1 MSKVVMLG
9 HPAPGHVNP
18 TLPVIA
24 ELVRRG
30 EDVIYYA
37 TEPFRAKVEAAGAAF
52 RSYGAHDLF
61 ERNLASGGMLGG
73 MAGLIETTEAIL
85 PGLLASVRAEAPDY
99 LLVEAHAVW
108 GNLLAQTLNVP
119 VATICSMFAINEN
132 LIAPHQ
138 LLGHLYGGAPRD
150 LTFDGLIGFSRYF
163 EIARRLRHHHGVD
176 APGIVDYLGNPQAL
190 NIVCTSREFQI
201 GGECFDDSY
210 VFVGPSTSSFVGSS
224 ASSAGDNAHQ
234 WTSDRPLIYVSMG
247 TMYNDEAAFYR
258 ACFEAFG
265 GQAYQVVMAVGHR
278 IDRGV
283 LPEPPAN
290 VLVREY
296 VPQMDV
302 LRCASL
308 FVTHGGIN
316 SAHEA
321 MLCGV
326 PMIVLPKAA
335 DHFVVAERVAAV
347 GSGVVLHRGEA
358 TAARLLELT
367 GRVLADPAYRER
379 STAVGRSLRN
389 AGGAARAA
397 DEIQRHARAG
407 VTTRLI
413 RAAAFEPS
421 VDHQE

>member
-9 HPAPGHVNP
+9 HPAPGHINP

-24 ELVRRG
+24 ELARRG
-30 EDVIYYA
+30 EEVTYYT
-37 TEPFRAKVEAAGAAF
+37 TEPFRAKVEAVGAAF

-73 MAGLIETTEAIL
+73 MAGLFETTEAIL
-85 PGLLASVRAEAPDY
+85 PELLASVRAEAPDY

-108 GNLLAQTLNVP
+108 GNLIAQILGIP
-119 VATICSMFAINEN
+119 VATICSMFAINED
-132 LIAPHQ
+132 LITPHE
-138 LLGHLYGGAPRD
+138 LLGHLYGGAPRA
-150 LTFDGLIGFSRYF
+150 LAFDGLMGFSRYY
-163 EIARRLRHHHGVD
+163 EIARRLSQHYDVD
-176 APGIVDYLGNPQAL
+176 VPGIVDYLGNRQAL
-190 NIVCTSREFQI
+190 NIVCTSRDFQI
-201 GGECFDDSY
+201 GGERFDESY
-210 VFVGPSTSSFVGSS
+210 VFAGPSLSSFVGSS
-224 ASSAGDNAHQ
+224 STADTDSDRK
-234 WTSDRPLIYVSMG
+234 WTTDRPLIYVSMG
-247 TMYNDEAAFYR
+247 TMYNDEAALYR

-265 GQAYQVVMAVGHR
+265 GQPYQVVMAVGHR

-347 GSGVVLHRGEA
+347 GAGLVLHRGEA
-358 TAARLLELT
+358 SSARLVELSE
-367 GRVLADPAYRER
+367 RVLADPAYRER
-379 STAVGRSLRN
+379 SAAMGQSLRE

-407 VTTRLI
+407 VTARLVG
-413 RAAAFEPS
+413 AAAF
-421 VDHQE
+421 

>member
-9 HPAPGHVNP
+9 HPAPGHINP

-30 EDVIYYA
+30 EEVSYYA
-37 TEPFRAKVEAAGAAF
+37 TEPFRAKVEAVGAAF
-52 RSYGAHDLF
+52 RSYGGHDLF

-73 MAGLIETTEAIL
+73 MAGLIETTEVIL
-85 PGLLASVRAEAPDY
+85 PELLASVRAEAPDY

-108 GNLLAQTLNVP
+108 GNLVAQILGIP
-119 VATICSMFAINEN
+119 AATICSMFAINEG
-132 LIAPHQ
+132 LIAPHE
-138 LLGHLYGGAPRD
+138 LLGHLYGGAPSG
-150 LTFDGLIGFSRYF
+150 LAFDGLIGFSRYY
-163 EIARRLRHHHGVD
+163 EIARRLNQHYDVSVPD
-176 APGIVDYLGNPQAL
+176 LVDYLGNRQAL
-190 NIVCTSREFQI
+190 NIVCTSRDFQI
-201 GGECFDDSY
+201 GGERFDDSY
-210 VFVGPSTSSFVGSS
+210 VFVGPSLSSFVGSS
-224 ASSAGDNAHQ
+224 PAAGSERE
-234 WTSDRPLIYVSMG
+234 WTTERPLIYVSMG
-247 TMYNDEAAFYR
+247 TMYNDEAALYR

-265 GQAYQVVMAVGHR
+265 GGPYQVVMAVGHR
-278 IDRGV
+278 IDRSL
-283 LPEPPAN
+283 LPEAPAN

-347 GSGVVLHRGEA
+347 GAGIVLHRAEA
-358 TAARLLELT
+358 TAARLVELT
-367 GRVLADPAYRER
+367 DRVVADPAYRER
-379 STAVGRSLRN
+379 SAAVGQSLRE

-407 VTTRLI
+407 VTRRLV